1 MASSELKPV
10 YLISGS
16 DRPKVDLAV
25 RRLRGHFDAA
35 AVETLSA
42 LESTGGDA
50 VAAANAMGLFG
61 GGHRLV
67 LVRDIERWKADD
79 AKAIAEYLKAPAP
92 ETVLGLVGEGVRKDS
107 PLAKTC
113 AKAGEVLLY
122 DVQRRDLT
130 RWLGQQ
136 LGQRNA
142 KADPDALRALVEIAG
157 DDPVALAAEADKLA
171 TWANGEEI
179 GVEAVAELASATR
192 PPIWSLTDAW
202 GRHDVAGALR
212 AAQELIDRSGD
223 PRSQVVPRIAL
234 ALIDHVRLVRACQ
247 VLREQGV
254 RPAEAAKQL
263 RRKEYPVRKAYG
275 HAEIFGEDE
284 LAYALVRLAELD
296 VALKGG
302 SRLPDELELTRALT
316 EITRPGVRV

>member
-1 MASSELKPV
+1 MASRELQPV

-42 LESTGGDA
+42 LEATGADA

-61 GGHRLV
+61 GGKRLV
-67 LVRDIERWKADD
+67 LVREVERWKADD

-92 ETVLGLVGEGVRKDS
+92 ETVLALVGEGLRKDS
-107 PLAKTC
+107 QLAKTS
-113 AKAGEVLLY
+113 AKAGEVLLFE
-122 DVQRRDLT
+122 VQRRDLT
-130 RWLGQQ
+130 RWLSEQ
-136 LGQRNA
+136 LSRRNA
-142 KADPDALRALVEIAG
+142 RAETDALRALVEIAG
-157 DDPVALAAEADKLA
+157 DDPVTLAAEADKLA
-171 TWANGEEI
+171 TWADGEEI
-179 GVEAVAELASATR
+179 GVDAVAALATATR

-202 GRHDVAGALR
+202 GRRDLGGVLR
-212 AAQELIDRSGD
+212 AAQELVDRSGD
-223 PRSQVVPRIAL
+223 RRSQVVPRIAS
-234 ALIDHVRLVRACQ
+234 AFIDHVRLVRACQ

-254 RPAEAAKQL
+254 RPAEAAKRL

-275 HAEIFGEDE
+275 HAETFGEEE

-316 EITRPGVRV
+316 EITRPRVRA